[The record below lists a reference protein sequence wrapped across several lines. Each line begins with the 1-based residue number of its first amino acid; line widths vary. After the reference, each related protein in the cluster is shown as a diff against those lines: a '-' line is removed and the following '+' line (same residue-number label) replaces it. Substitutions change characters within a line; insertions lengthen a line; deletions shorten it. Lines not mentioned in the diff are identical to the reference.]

1 MISRHMSGTTRFT
14 SPRRRA
20 GGIAVGLFYLFTA
33 AVLPTLHAETE
44 DILGSHAVEDGHSAE
59 CDRIHDD
66 ATCLATGAFRALTSK
81 GTPILRVAIEFQASA
96 PLATLHSPPTT
107 PETGPPAARGPP
119 TA

>member
-1 MISRHMSGTTRFT
+1 MSGTTRFP

-44 DILGSHAVEDGHSAE
+44 GLLGTPHVEDGHSAQ

-66 ATCLATGAFRALTSK
+66 ASCPVTGAFRSVAPAR
-81 GTPILRVAIEFQASA
+81 TPVIRAENELLVAA
-96 PLATLHSPPTT
+96 PPATWHRPPTT

-119 TA
+119 PA